1 MHCKRECTAS
11 QTPGE
16 IEEKDD
22 KALRRAIRLFLLLG
36 LGTLDLGSAAEGLL
50 AVLALLAL
58 GVVSERLGGMGVT
71 ENVRCW
77 REAFSILEARPT
89 RTRR

>member
-1 MHCKRECTAS
+1 MHCKRECTPS

-50 AVLALLAL
+50 AVLALLA
-58 GVVSERLGGMGVT
+58 
-71 ENVRCW
+71 C
-77 REAFSILEARPT
+77 
-89 RTRR
+89 